1 MEGRAWKRGRAWIAW
16 GLAAGSLGTMAPAAI
31 AGPAW
36 IAEKALTDPQT
47 KNCFEFPFGSGNYI
61 CSLSSL
67 QPDVALAGDG
77 ALRVAWTPNV
87 SSSTSAMTLQRP
99 AGGAYSSSDELA
111 AGASAARVG
120 MAEDGEAVAAWS
132 NGGNIEVAFAPPGGA
147 FGSSSTLVSASQLLD
162 LDVAANGAAIATF
175 EQGSSPNVSVN
186 VSYRPPGGSFGTA
199 EPVSATSVD
208 FNEVSTVIDA
218 TGDAL
223 VGWARSDGTSYVPE
237 VRFRPASGPPDPM
250 VQALGAGVNTS
261 GLRLAMNDDGDAA
274 AIWFGASDYVAHARY
289 RPAGG
294 SWGTEAPL
302 SGGDV
307 VGVEVAVD
315 DAGNVLAL
323 WSRVPSGTA
332 VTEWSFRPSGGSFSP
347 AATFPGGL
355 GAVPDVEFWPG
366 GDALAVW
373 SAPNSH
379 VLNSAIRP
387 AGGSWATPI
396 SVLDALTARPIVSAK
411 LATDPAGNA
420 AVTWVEYQG
429 GSTST
434 ETDQAFLK
442 GFDGAP
448 PVLRNVTVPGSAQPG
463 QTVNMSASASDVWSS
478 TGPVKWDFGDGDTTT
493 GKAVQHAYAAVGDY
507 EVEVSSTDGLGQKA
521 TLRRTVHVSTNAGTG
536 PDGGGPGG
544 ADLGAAVIR
553 RFHLTHEV
561 FRVARRKTPVTV
573 SAKVHRGTK
582 FVFKSSEAGRAK
594 FTIQQ
599 RKRGHWRTR
608 KPKLKRPVTKG
619 KNKVRFTGRYGD
631 RKLKPGRYRV
641 KLRVKD
647 ADGNKSAVKKARF
660 RIVR

>member
-1 MEGRAWKRGRAWIAW
+1 MDYHAWKRGRAWIAW
-16 GLAAGSLGTMAPAAI
+16 GLAIGSLAAMAPAAG
-31 AGPAW
+31 AAPAW
-36 IAEKALTDPQT
+36 VAEKALTDPQT
-47 KNCFEFPFGSGNYI
+47 ENCFEFPFGSSNYI
-61 CSLSSL
+61 CNGSSL
-67 QPDVALAGDG
+67 QPGVAFAGDG
-77 ALRVAWTPNV
+77 ALRAVWTPNV
-87 SSSTSAMTLQRP
+87 SSSTSAMTLRRP

-111 AGASAARVG
+111 AAASGTRVG

-132 NGGNIEVAFAPPGGA
+132 NAGNIDVAFAPPGGA
-147 FGSSSTLVSASQLLD
+147 FGSGSILVAAPQLLD
-162 LDVAANGAAIATF
+162 LDVASNGAAIATF
-175 EQGSSPNVSVN
+175 ETGNAVN

-223 VGWARSDGTSYVPE
+223 IGWARSDGTSYVPE
-237 VRFRPASGPPDPM
+237 ARFRPASGPLEPT
-250 VQALGAGVNTS
+250 VQVLGAGVNPS
-261 GLRLAMNDDGDAA
+261 QLRLAMNDDGDAA
-274 AIWFGASDYVAHARY
+274 AIWFGASDYVARARY

-294 SWGTEAPL
+294 SWGAVAPL

-307 VGVEVAVD
+307 VGAEVAVD

-323 WSRVPSGTA
+323 WSRVPGGTA
-332 VTEWSFRPSGGSFSP
+332 VTEWSFGPSGGSFSP

-373 SAPNSH
+373 PSPAQNPN

-387 AGGSWATPI
+387 AGGSWGTPI
-396 SVLDALTARPIVSAK
+396 SVLDALTARPIRGAK

-429 GSTST
+429 DNTPT

-448 PVLRNVTVPGSAQPG
+448 PVLSDIVVPGSARPG
-463 QTVNMSASASDVWSS
+463 QPLELSAQASDVWSS
-478 TGPVKWDFGDGDTTT
+478 VGPVKWDFGDGDSGT
-493 GKAVQHAYAAVGDY
+493 GSAVQHAYAAVGDY
-507 EVEVSSTDGLGQKA
+507 EVEVSATDGLDQTA
-521 TLRRTVHVSTNAGTG
+521 TRTRTVHVSTDAGTG
-536 PDGGGPGG
+536 PDGTGGTGGTGG
-544 ADLGAAVIR
+544 AGAPVIR
-553 RFHLTHEV
+553 RFHLTHKV

-573 SAKVHRGTK
+573 SARVHRGTK
-582 FVFKSSEAGRAK
+582 FVFKSSEAGRATL
-594 FTIQQ
+594 TIQQ

-608 KPKLKRPVTKG
+608 RPKLKRPVEKG
-619 KNKVRFTGRYGD
+619 KNKIKFTGRYGK
-631 RKLKPGRYRV
+631 RKLKPGRYRA

-647 ADGNKSAVKKARF
+647 ADGTKSAVKKARF
-660 RIVR
+660 RVVR